1 MRILH
6 VINALASGGAEKL
19 VFDLSQ
25 RMNSDSNVVEVLLL
39 SSRNDVYAS
48 RLQEIGVKVHILSN
62 RSVYNIF
69 LIIPLIKFFYKK
81 SFDIVHVH
89 LFPSFYFIS
98 LIKKIHVI
106 KCPIIFHEH
115 NTKNRRLESVF
126 FRKIDKLIYSQY
138 AYVICISDAVRT
150 VLMKAYNLPKDK
162 LVVVYNG
169 IDINEC
175 KMAQPINRKDID
187 ASILENDILLIM
199 VARFNPQKDHV
210 TLLKALKK
218 LPENF
223 KLILIGEGDMLN
235 DIKTFV
241 LNLNLS
247 DRVFFLGYKSNPYP
261 YIKSSDIFILSSRFE
276 GFGLSCVEAMACG
289 IPVIASNVPGLAQV
303 VGDNEVLFEV
313 GNSDML
319 KDKIL
324 EVLSFRNNNLVIKAF
339 RRSEQFSIDIMI
351 KILYKIYNKSI
362 C

>member
-6 VINALASGGAEKL
+6 VINALTSGGAEKL

-25 RMNSDSNVVEVLLL
+25 RMNRDCNVVEVLLL

-48 RLQEIGVKVHILSN
+48 RLQKLGVKVYQLSN

-69 LIIPLIKFFYKK
+69 LIIPLIKFFYRN

-89 LFPSFYFIS
+89 LFPSFYYIS
-98 LIKKIHVI
+98 FMKKMHVI

-115 NTKNRRLESVF
+115 NTKNRRIESF
-126 FRKIDKLIYSQY
+126 FLRKIDKLIYSQY
-138 AYVICISDAVRT
+138 SYVICISDAVRA
-150 VLMKAYNLPKDK
+150 VLMKAYNLPKNK
-162 LVVVYNG
+162 MIVIYNG

-175 KMAQPINRKDID
+175 KKALPINRKDID
-187 ASILENDILLIM
+187 ASILEDDILLVM
-199 VARFNPQKDHV
+199 VARFNSQKDHV
-210 TLLKALKK
+210 TLIKALNK

-223 KLILIGEGDMLN
+223 KLLLIGEGDTLN

-247 DRVFFLGYKSNPYP
+247 DRVFFLGYRSNPYC
-261 YIKSSDIFILSSRFE
+261 YIKSSDIFILSSIFE

-289 IPVIASNVPGLAQV
+289 IPVIASNVPGMAQV
-303 VGDNEVLFEV
+303 VGDVGVLFEV

-324 EVLSFRNNNLVIKAF
+324 EVLSFRNNELKIMEF

-351 KILYKIYNKSI
+351 KSLYKIYNKSI